1 MKDYFTLE
9 DFELKGKTVLLRA
22 DLNAPYNKEE
32 RRIEDCERIREHAK
46 TIQFLIENRAKVVI
60 LAHQGRKGD
69 EDFTSLEQHSKLLS
83 KHLGKEVKFVDD
95 VIGERALNEIK
106 NLKEGEALLLDNVR
120 FLDEETQEKGLEEHA
135 KSKLVQTL
143 APLADFFVQDAFSAS
158 HRSHASIVGFALV
171 LPTIA
176 GKVME
181 KELSSVE
188 KVLQASGNVFILGGA
203 KPDDCLNIMEHFLE
217 NRLEF
222 MEKILT
228 CGTVGEIL
236 LTAKGYKLGEPTL
249 KFFEQKGF
257 LDLIPQA
264 RKLLEKYEMKIEIPK
279 DVAVEE
285 NGKRKEVNVKELPCD
300 AMILDIGSETIR
312 NYIEIIRKARS
323 IVMKGPPGVYEKKG
337 FEIGTREILEAI
349 ASSKA
354 FSLIGGGD
362 TGLAIEKLGIE
373 KEKFSYISLG
383 GGALITYLSGKPMS
397 GIEALKLSYQK
408 FKGKIK
414 RKNFK

>member
-1 MKDYFTLE
+1 MKEYFTLE
-9 DFELKGKTVLLRA
+9 DFELEGKTVILRA

-32 RRIEDCERIREHAK
+32 KRIEDCERIREHAK
-46 TIQFLIENRAKVVI
+46 TIQFLLEKKARVVV

-69 EDFTSLEQHSKLLS
+69 EDFTSLEQHAKFLS
-83 KHLGKEVKFVDD
+83 KHLVKEVKFVGD

-106 NLKEGEALLLDNVR
+106 NLKEGEVLLLDNVR
-120 FLDEETQEKGLEEHA
+120 ILDEETQEKSIEEHA

-158 HRSHASIVGFALV
+158 HRSHASIVGFAPV
-171 LPTIA
+171 LPTLA

-181 KELSSVE
+181 KELSSIE
-188 KVLQASGNVFILGGA
+188 KAMQSLGINVFIFGGA
-203 KPDDCLNIMEHFLE
+203 KPDDCLNIMEYFLE
-217 NRLEF
+217 NKPECI
-222 MEKILT
+222 EKVLT
-228 CGTVGEIL
+228 CGTVGEIFL
-236 LTAKGYKLGEPTL
+236 MAKGYKLGQPTL

-257 LDLIPQA
+257 LSLISQA
-264 RKLLEKYEMKIEIPK
+264 RKLLEKYEMEIEVPI

-285 NGKRKEVNVKELPCD
+285 NGERKEINVKELPFD
-300 AMILDIGSETIR
+300 SLILDIGCETIR
-312 NYIEIIRKARS
+312 NYVEIIRNART
-323 IVMKGPPGVYEKKG
+323 IVMKGPAGVYEKKG
-337 FEIGTREILEAI
+337 FEIGTKEILEAV
-349 ASSKA
+349 ADSKA

-383 GGALITYLSGKPMS
+383 GGALITYLSGKPMP

-408 FKGKIK
+408 FK
-414 RKNFK
+414 